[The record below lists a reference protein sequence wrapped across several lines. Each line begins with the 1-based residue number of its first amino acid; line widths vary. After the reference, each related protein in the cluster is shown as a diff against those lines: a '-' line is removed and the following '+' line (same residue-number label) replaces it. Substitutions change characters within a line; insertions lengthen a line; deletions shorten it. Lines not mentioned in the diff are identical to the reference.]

1 MSRSKSSSRW
11 IKEHEDDEF
20 VKRARAEGYRSRAAF
35 KLIEIQ
41 EKDRLIKPN
50 QTVVDLGAAP
60 GGWSQ
65 LARKWIGRNGML
77 LASDILEMDAMADV
91 EFVCGDFTEDAVLAD
106 ILQVLDGRP
115 VDVVISDMAPNMSG
129 NVNVDLPRAM
139 FLCELALDFA
149 RQQLR
154 PGGSFLIKVFQG
166 EGFEEYLR
174 ECRDSFLRSK
184 PASQRLRVLA
194 PESYICWAKDLKVNS
209 VLFGQEPSRSNNG
222 A

>member
-106 ILQVLDGRP
+106 ILHVLDGRP

-166 EGFEEYLR
+166 EGFEDYLR
-174 ECRDSFLRSK
+174 ECRDSFSSVKIRKPKASRPRS
-184 PASQRLRVLA
+184 RELYL
-194 PESYICWAKDLKVNS
+194 L
-209 VLFGQEPSRSNNG
+209 GQG
-222 A
+222 FKG

>member
-50 QTVVDLGAAP
+50 QTVVDLGATP

-166 EGFEEYLR
+166 EGFEDYLR
-174 ECRDSFLRSK
+174 ECRDSFSSVKTRKPKASRPRS
-184 PASQRLRVLA
+184 RELYL
-194 PESYICWAKDLKVNS
+194 L
-209 VLFGQEPSRSNNG
+209 GQG
-222 A
+222 FKG

>member
-41 EKDRLIKPN
+41 EKDRVIKPN
-50 QTVVDLGAAP
+50 QVVVDLGAAP

-65 LARKWIGRNGML
+65 LARKWIGRNGVL
-77 LASDILEMDAMADV
+77 LASDILEMDALADV
-91 EFVCGDFTEDAVLAD
+91 DFVCGDFTDEAVLD
-106 ILQVLDGRP
+106 EILTVLDGRP

-129 NVNVDLPRAM
+129 NSNVDLPRAM

-149 RQQLR
+149 RQQLT

-166 EGFEEYLR
+166 EGFEDFLR
-174 ECRDSFLRSK
+174 ECRASFAVVKTRKPKASRPRSRELYLLGSGFK
-184 PASQRLRVLA
+184 
-194 PESYICWAKDLKVNS
+194 
-209 VLFGQEPSRSNNG
+209 G
-222 A
+222 

>member
-106 ILQVLDGRP
+106 ILRVLDGRP

-166 EGFEEYLR
+166 EGFEDYLR
-174 ECRDSFLRSK
+174 ECRDSFSSVKTRKPKASRPRS
-184 PASQRLRVLA
+184 RELYL
-194 PESYICWAKDLKVNS
+194 L
-209 VLFGQEPSRSNNG
+209 GQG
-222 A
+222 FKG